1 MAIVKYTF
9 KNGQFPSGITD
20 HGYFKHPVDK
30 TLIGIG
36 DAGGTDSAYKTELT
50 KDQLIAYVKTLP
62 NLRFIEMSTPG
73 YPSTITTNRN
83 YTNAELET
91 IANDWCTAKGIS

>member
-30 TLIGIG
+30 TLVGIG
-36 DAGGTDSAYKTELT
+36 DASGTDSAYKTELT
-50 KDQLIAYVKTLP
+50 KEQLRAYVKTLP
-62 NLRFIEMSTPG
+62 NLRFVEMGNTND
-73 YPSTITTNRN
+73 PSTITTNRL
-83 YTNAELET
+83 YTDAELET
-91 IANDWCTAKGIS
+91 LADDWCTSKGIS